1 VLFPLHLNVKPIT
14 PGLRAKSVAV
24 RHIAGLCL
32 LQIAVACAL
41 RHTRL
46 AMLRRVS
53 GACRPVARYLL
64 GRSEDRILWAIE
76 AAGRRLPRSS
86 TCLVKVI
93 VAELL
98 PGSPQRPVFLTIGI
112 RRGPAGALESHAWVH

>member
-1 VLFPLHLNVKPIT
+1 VKPIT
-14 PGLRAKSVAV
+14 LGLRAKIVAV
-24 RHIAGLCL
+24 GHIAGLCL
-32 LQIAVACAL
+32 PQIAVARAL

-46 AMLRRVS
+46 ATLRRVS
-53 GACRPVARYLL
+53 GACRPAAWYLL

-76 AAGRRLPRSS
+76 AAGRRLPRTS
-86 TCLVKVI
+86 TGLVKAI

-98 PGSPQRPVFLTIGI
+98 LGSPHRAVFLTIGI